1 MTTIS
6 IPTVYD
12 ELVEYLAQKATPEEI
27 LAFKISDEAQER
39 AEVLLERNSDGTL
52 TPEENLELQQMLHF
66 DGLVSILKTSAL
78 EKLN

>member
-1 MTTIS
+1 MAAIN

-27 LAFKISDEAQER
+27 LAFKVSDAAQER
-39 AEVLLERNSDGTL
+39 AEELLERNSDGTL
-52 TPEENLELQQMLHF
+52 TSEEHLELQQMLHF
-66 DGLVSILKTSAL
+66 DGLVSILKAAAL